1 MQAREVVSFFQ
12 RGVINQAINGVEG
25 RKVTSGGTP
34 DEGISMYSSF
44 IAMVAIGMSKTQFS
58 SSMAIGM

>member
-25 RKVTSGGTP
+25 RKVTSDGTP
-34 DEGISMYSSF
+34 DEGISMYSS
-44 IAMVAIGMSKTQFS
+44 AGS
-58 SSMAIGM
+58 SVLPSIKSNN

>member
-25 RKVTSGGTP
+25 RKVTSDGTP
-34 DEGISMYSSF
+34 DEGISMYSS
-44 IAMVAIGMSKTQFS
+44 AGS
-58 SSMAIGM
+58 SVLPSI